1 MKNELTVGF
10 AGMTHL
16 GICHSVGCASLGIKT
31 IGYDEDNVL
40 IGNLESGDFEVS
52 EPDLLELFKNNR
64 DNIFFSANSVELEKC
79 DIVFISSDVPTDS
92 KGESSLDTIYNLID
106 KVSSKLSKSALLVIL
121 CQVPPGFSR
130 RISFPK
136 DRLFYQV
143 ETLIFGRAMER
154 VLQPERFIV
163 GCDDVH
169 DDFPVIYE
177 QYLRRFEC
185 PILVMRYES
194 AELAKISINFFLVSS
209 VTTANILAEVCEKIG
224 ADWNEIVPALQLDKR
239 IGEYAYLKP
248 GLGISGGNLER
259 DLATILKISEEKGTH
274 NSVIKEWVANSKYRK
289 NWLSNCFRNEVL
301 PNFSNEIIDICL
313 LGLAYKENTHS
324 TKNSPSINFILELKD
339 LNVRIRTHDPRVQNT
354 KLPNYCSRLKNIQEC
369 IHNADVLVIGTPWG
383 EYKKISV
390 EYLTESMNGK
400 FVIDPYQVLDGD
412 SLIKIGIKYFTLG
425 K

>member
-1 MKNELTVGF
+1 MPNDSFGNLSQRRLCFFGY
-10 AGMTHL
+10 
-16 GICHSVGCASLGIKT
+16 KT
-31 IGYDEDNVL
+31 IGYDEDNAL

-52 EPDLLELFKNNR
+52 EPNLLELFKNNR
-64 DNIFFSANSVELEKC
+64 DNISFCANSVELEKC

-106 KVSSKLSKSALLVIL
+106 KVSSKLSKSSLLVIL

-130 RISFPK
+130 RLSFPK

-154 VLQPERFIV
+154 VLRPERFIV
-163 GCDDVH
+163 GCNNADNDLP
-169 DDFPVIYE
+169 FIYE
-177 QYLRRFEC
+177 QYLLRFEC

-259 DLATILKISEEKGTH
+259 DLATILTISEVKGTH
-274 NSVIKEWVANSKYRK
+274 I
-289 NWLSNCFRNEVL
+289 LLLRN
-301 PNFSNEIIDICL
+301 
-313 LGLAYKENTHS
+313 G
-324 TKNSPSINFILELKD
+324 EL
-339 LNVRIRTHDPRVQNT
+339 
-354 KLPNYCSRLKNIQEC
+354 
-369 IHNADVLVIGTPWG
+369 
-383 EYKKISV
+383 
-390 EYLTESMNGK
+390 
-400 FVIDPYQVLDGD
+400 
-412 SLIKIGIKYFTLG
+412 
-425 K
+425 